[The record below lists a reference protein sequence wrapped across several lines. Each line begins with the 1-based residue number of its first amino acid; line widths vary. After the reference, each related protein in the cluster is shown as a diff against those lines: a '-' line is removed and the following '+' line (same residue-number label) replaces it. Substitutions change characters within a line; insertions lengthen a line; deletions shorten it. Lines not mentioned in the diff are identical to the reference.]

1 MIRLI
6 GLTGGIGSG
15 KTTVANLF
23 AQHGAAVIDADEIA
37 HELTAPGGAAIE
49 LIRAA
54 FGDEVIAPDGRL
66 DRARMRERAF
76 ADPTERHRLEAVLHP
91 MIRAETERRIEQAAR
106 AGAPY
111 AMLVVP
117 LLIEAGG
124 WAERVDRILVVDCEE
139 SVQIDRVMRRN
150 GLPREQ
156 VLAILAAQASR
167 AQRLA
172 RADDVIDNGGDP
184 AALPARVAAL
194 HRQYAQAEPI

>member
-1 MIRLI
+1 MI
-6 GLTGGIGSG
+6 
-15 KTTVANLF
+15 
-23 AQHGAAVIDADEIA
+23 
-37 HELTAPGGAAIE
+37 TA
-49 LIRAA
+49 
-54 FGDEVIAPDGRL
+54 DGRL

-76 ADPTERHRLEAVLHP
+76 ADPTERHRLEAILHP
-91 MIRAETERRIEQAAR
+91 MIRAETERRIAAADR
-106 AGAPY
+106 AGAPN

-139 SVQIDRVMRRN
+139 SVQIERVMRRN

-172 RADDVIDNGGDP
+172 CADDVIDNGGDP

-194 HRQYAQAEPI
+194 HQRYAQAS